1 MDTNVYFFDIG
12 GTLGTFELSS
22 QDPLVIKSFTP
33 LPNVGSSL
41 RRLRSVHRRLGIIS
55 DIGPVTGEAV
65 QQVKSALAGAG
76 LLSAFENELLLFG
89 AKNSESIFRT
99 AAATVGFSSRP
110 NACAFVGENPN
121 EREFA
126 LLAGLAALHPA
137 VIIW

>member
-1 MDTNVYFFDIG
+1 MDTNVFFFDIG
-12 GTLGTFELSS
+12 GTLGTVDLIS
-22 QDPLVIKSFTP
+22 QDPLVIRSFTP

-41 RRLRSVHRRLGIIS
+41 HRLHSAHCRLGIIS
-55 DIGPVTGEAV
+55 DIGPVTSQAV
-65 QQVKSALAGAG
+65 QQIKSALAGAG

-89 AKNSESIFRT
+89 AKNSESIFRRAV
-99 AAATVGFSSRP
+99 AAAGPSSRP